1 MANVYGGD
9 PVPRVRLVQKRYRS
23 NVRERSS
30 VLRDS
35 SILSPKVLLQNELQ
49 KELANDCRDS
59 SQVFVKKKT
68 Q

>member
-1 MANVYGGD
+1 MYKADIEMANVYGGE

-35 SILSPKVLLQNELQ
+35 SILSPKVLLQNEL
-49 KELANDCRDS
+49 
-59 SQVFVKKKT
+59 
-68 Q
+68 